1 MKKKVFFLIK
11 ELIVIP
17 AFLFVLSIIICNFI
31 SIKGFNLNR
40 NFLFDFQGNIQ
51 IYLKSFFI
59 AVLTLVVLEYFI
71 SFKQDDNHLVSRV
84 LALFTVVIMMLI
96 VFEFLIYKFNVYV
109 LYLTNIISVFVF
121 EFLYIIYHSFIKIK
135 NSLFMSTIIVIL
147 LTIVLKIF
155 IL

>member
-96 VFEFLIYKFNVYV
+96 VFEFFIYKFNVYV

-121 EFLYIIYHSFIKIK
+121 EFLYMIYHSFIKIK

>member
-59 AVLTLVVLEYFI
+59 AVLTLIVLEYFI

-96 VFEFLIYKFNVYV
+96 VFEFFIYKFNVYV

-121 EFLYIIYHSFIKIK
+121 EFLYMIYHSFIKIK

-155 IL
+155 II

>member
-96 VFEFLIYKFNVYV
+96 VFGFFIYKFNVYV

-121 EFLYIIYHSFIKIK
+121 EFLYMIYHSFIKIK